1 MGKWSLSQSWLLHLW
16 LWHCTKG
23 EIKPKAD
30 WRAVDFSKKRTNK
43 FVLFAFWV
51 FTANETNSFVRFLG
65 ESTARQSCFWF
76 YLTFSSSIGAHAS
89 RAS

>member
-30 WRAVDFSKKRTNK
+30 WRAVDFSKKRTNN
-43 FVLFAFWV
+43 FVLFALLFGFSQQTKQIRLFVFWENLWR
-51 FTANETNSFVRFLG
+51 ANPAFGF
-65 ESTARQSCFWF
+65 
-76 YLTFSSSIGAHAS
+76 I
-89 RAS
+89 